1 MQGSP
6 ERARDLAFFLA
17 KEFDVP
23 FDGKA
28 IGKTE
33 PFFAVFDVRVYPILV
48 TR

>member
-17 KEFDVP
+17 KEFD
-23 FDGKA
+23 GKA

-33 PFFAVFDVRVYPILV
+33 RFSLYLMCVCIQS
-48 TR
+48 

>member
-33 PFFAVFDVRVYPILV
+33 RFSLYGARPCIQS
-48 TR
+48 